1 MKTKLL
7 FLSLLLIAGYTTSAQ
22 VSLGVQGGVVLS
34 NASADQSD
42 FTFESKPKSRF
53 SWQAGLMAD
62 VPFGEGGFRLLPE
75 LKFVSKGFKA
85 SEDVA
90 GLGSVTGNVGL
101 SYIELPVNLG
111 YALDLGGAQLVL
123 GAGPYLGFGLSGKA
137 KYDVTIAG
145 AGSQSVE
152 EDIEFGSGEEQLKAF
167 DYGAN
172 LLAGILFEN
181 GFMVKANY
189 SLGLAN
195 LSNVPQSSFK
205 NNYLG
210 FSLVYFFK
218 RAGE

>member
-152 EDIEFGSGEEQLKAF
+152 EDIEFGSGEDQLKAF

-172 LLAGILFEN
+172 MMAGILFEN

-195 LSNVPQSSFK
+195 LSNIPESSFK

>member
-1 MKTKLL
+1 MKTKWL

-34 NASADQSD
+34 NASGDQNS
-42 FTFESKPKSRF
+42 FAFESKPKSKF

-75 LKFVSKGFKA
+75 LKFVNKGFKA
-85 SEDVA
+85 SEDLQ
-90 GLGSVTGNVGL
+90 GLGSVEGSVGL

-111 YALDLGGAQLVL
+111 YAVDLGGAQLLV
-123 GAGPYLGFGLSGKA
+123 GAGPYLGFGIGGKT

-145 AGSQSVE
+145 GGTQSVE
-152 EDIEFGSGEEQLKAF
+152 EDIEFGSGEDQVKAF

-172 LLAGILFEN
+172 FMAGVLFSN

-195 LSNVPQSSFK
+195 LSNVPESSFK

-210 FSLVYFFK
+210 FSLVYFLK

>member
-7 FLSLLLIAGYTTSAQ
+7 FLSLLLIAAYTTSAQ
-22 VSLGVQGGVVLS
+22 VSFGVQGGVVLS
-34 NASADQSD
+34 NVSADQSD

-90 GLGSVTGNVGL
+90 GLGAVTGNVGL

-111 YALDLGGAQLVL
+111 YALDLGGAQLLV

-137 KYDVTIAG
+137 KYEVSIAG

-152 EDIEFGSGEEQLKAF
+152 EDIKFGSAEDQLKAF

-172 LLAGILFEN
+172 LMAGILFEN

-210 FSLVYFFK
+210 FSLVYFLK

>member
-152 EDIEFGSGEEQLKAF
+152 EDIEFGSGEDQLKAF

-172 LLAGILFEN
+172 MMAGILFEN

-195 LSNVPQSSFK
+195 LSNIPQSSFK